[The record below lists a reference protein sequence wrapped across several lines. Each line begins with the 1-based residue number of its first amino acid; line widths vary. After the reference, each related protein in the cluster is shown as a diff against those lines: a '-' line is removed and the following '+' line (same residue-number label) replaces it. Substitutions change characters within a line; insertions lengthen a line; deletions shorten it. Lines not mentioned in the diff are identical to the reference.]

1 MKKFTEYKNL
11 DLIGSAENV
20 LKFWEENDTFEKKCR
35 KSPGES

>member
-20 LKFWEENDTFEKKCR
+20 LKFWEENDTFEKV
-35 KSPGES
+35 